1 MSVNRLI
8 LLVVVLG
15 GLILFIA
22 QNWSVLPPLPLVL
35 LGMQTQ
41 PLPLSVWILV
51 STAAGAIAYELI
63 GNLLRLP
70 NFPERQ
76 ETFKSSTIPKTKTS
90 TRTNSQRYS
99 STQTES
105 RTERS
110 SPPPPKSPTKNKSQ
124 EYEDYDDWDNAGD
137 VDDWDF
143 EDEREEASSYQETEV
158 RDANTPRSN
167 RAAKSSY
174 DSDST
179 YSYNSHEPQNSG
191 VGKTESI
198 YDADYRV
205 IASPYQ
211 SSTYQ
216 SSSHQSSSTNQFD
229 EEDDSDEW
237 DFLEDDDFE
246 VEDKR
251 PQK

>member
-22 QNWSVLPPLPLVL
+22 QNWSVLPPLPLVF
-35 LGMQTQ
+35 LGIQTQ
-41 PLPLSVWILV
+41 PLPLSVWILM
-51 STAAGAIAYELI
+51 STVAGAISYELV
-63 GNLLRLP
+63 GSLLRLP
-70 NFPERQ
+70 NFRERQ
-76 ETFKSSTIPKTKTS
+76 ETFKSSTTPKTKTS
-90 TRTNSQRYS
+90 TYTDSQRYS
-99 STQTES
+99 SAQTGS

-110 SPPPPKSPTKNKSQ
+110 SSPPPKSATKNKTQ
-124 EYEDYDDWDNAGD
+124 EYDDYDDWGNAGD

-143 EDEREEASSYQETEV
+143 EDEREEASSSYRETEV

-167 RAAKSSY
+167 RATKSTY

-179 YSYNSHEPQNSG
+179 YSYNSREPQNSG

-211 SSTYQ
+211 SSSYQ
-216 SSSHQSSSTNQFD
+216 SPSANQVD
-229 EEDDSDEW
+229 EEEDEYDEW

-251 PQK
+251 PRK

>member
-22 QNWSVLPPLPLVL
+22 QNWSVVPPLPLVF
-35 LGMQTQ
+35 LGIQTQ

-51 STAAGAIAYELI
+51 STVAGAISYELV
-63 GNLLRLP
+63 GSLLRLP
-70 NFPERQ
+70 NFRECQ
-76 ETFKSSTIPKTKTS
+76 ETFKSSSIPKTKTS
-90 TRTNSQRYS
+90 THTYSQRNS
-99 STQTES
+99 SAQAES
-105 RTERS
+105 RRERSS
-110 SPPPPKSPTKNKSQ
+110 SPPPKSATKNQPQ
-124 EYEDYDDWDNAGD
+124 EYDDYDDWDNAGD

-143 EDEREEASSYQETEV
+143 EDEREHVSSPDRETGV
-158 RDANTPRSN
+158 RDNSTPRSN
-167 RAAKSSY
+167 REAKSTY
-174 DSDST
+174 DSDSS
-179 YSYNSHEPQNSG
+179 YSYNSREPQNSA

-211 SSTYQ
+211 SSSYQ
-216 SSSHQSSSTNQFD
+216 SPSTNQFD
-229 EEDDSDEW
+229 DDREEDDDW

-251 PQK
+251 PRK

>member
-15 GLILFIA
+15 GLTLFIA
-22 QNWSVLPPLPLVL
+22 QNWSVLPPLPLVF

-51 STAAGAIAYELI
+51 SAIVGAIAYELVA
-63 GNLLRLP
+63 NLLRLG
-70 NFPERQ
+70 NFREGQ
-76 ETFKSSTIPKTKTS
+76 ENFKSFTTPKTKTS
-90 TRTNSQRYS
+90 TRTYSQRYS
-99 STQTES
+99 STGTES
-105 RTERS
+105 RS
-110 SPPPPKSPTKNKSQ
+110 QPSGSPPPKSTTKNKTQ
-124 EYEDYDDWDNAGD
+124 EYDDYDDWDNAGD

-143 EDEREEASSYQETEV
+143 ENEREETSNYYRDTEV
-158 RDANTPRSN
+158 RDVNPPRSN
-167 RAAKSSY
+167 RAGKSTQ

-179 YSYNSHEPQNSG
+179 YSYNSRQPQNSG

-211 SSTYQ
+211 SS
-216 SSSHQSSSTNQFD
+216 STNQFNE
-229 EEDDSDEW
+229 EEDEYDEW